1 MSTLSAGRRHK
12 AYTRGRVWARSAAT
26 PLILIAGMLLI
37 LIPIA
42 AFMIWLVL
50 SLYNWAV

>member
-1 MSTLSAGRRHK
+1 VEHVK
-12 AYTRGRVWARSAAT
+12 HEVDHAREVVDEGESAAT

-50 SLYNWAV
+50 SSTTGPCD